1 MAHRNSNENEEPHHL
16 YEIVDKKDYDT
27 FKYGISSGPISEKDG
42 MSKRMRA
49 QLRIANLI
57 ADWARFFTRI
67 LIYNIPGR
75 EEAKRIES
83 EHIKAYKEKHGRRP
97 RGNLTD

>member
-42 MSKRMRA
+42 MSKKNARA
-49 QLRIANLI
+49 V
-57 ADWARFFTRI
+57 ADSKFDCRLGAVLCEDTDI
-67 LIYNIPGR
+67 QHP
-75 EEAKRIES
+75 
-83 EHIKAYKEKHGRRP
+83 RP
-97 RGNLTD
+97 